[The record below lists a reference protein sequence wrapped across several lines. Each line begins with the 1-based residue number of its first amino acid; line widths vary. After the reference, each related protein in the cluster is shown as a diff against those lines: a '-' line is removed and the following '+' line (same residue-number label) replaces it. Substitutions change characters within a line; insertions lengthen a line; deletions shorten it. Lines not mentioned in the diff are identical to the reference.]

1 MDIEVFLLVVLLVIV
16 VLTLAW
22 QISLSSRPRLPVY
35 QPVRVQAINH
45 PVDLIKKFRSD
56 HLL

>member
-1 MDIEVFLLVVLLVIV
+1 MDMEVFLLVVLLVIV
-16 VLTLAW
+16 GLIVAW
-22 QISLSSRPRLPVY
+22 QILLLNRARLPVY

-45 PVDLIKKFRSD
+45 PVNLIKKFRSD